1 MIYVLEDD
9 ANIRKLVDYAL
20 TREGYSVE
28 GFGTPAEFWAAVGRQ
43 IPQLVLL
50 DIMLPQEDGLSVL
63 QKLRSRS
70 DTRRLPVIMLT
81 ARSSE
86 FDKVTGLDS
95 GADDYIAKPFGMMEL
110 ISRIR
115 AVLRRVGPETEEK
128 SWRIGSPVC
137 PARTAYCP
145 GRRCGC
151 GADL

>member
-1 MIYVLEDD
+1 MC
-9 ANIRKLVDYAL
+9 IRD
-20 TREGYSVE
+20 R
-28 GFGTPAEFWAAVGRQ
+28 FWAAVGRQ

-95 GADDYIAKPFGMMEL
+95 GADDYIAKPFGMME
-110 ISRIR
+110 
-115 AVLRRVGPETEEK
+115 
-128 SWRIGSPVC
+128 PVSYTHLDVYK
-137 PARTAYCP
+137 RQMLHRFNTALVSDVTHQP
-145 GRRCGC
+145 
-151 GADL
+151 